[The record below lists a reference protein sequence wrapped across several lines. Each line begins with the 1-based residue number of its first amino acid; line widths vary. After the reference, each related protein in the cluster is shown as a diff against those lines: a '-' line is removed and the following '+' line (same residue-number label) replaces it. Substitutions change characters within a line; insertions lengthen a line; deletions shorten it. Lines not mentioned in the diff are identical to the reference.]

1 MGVQWPV
8 ILFTFFSCLAA
19 GIFLVLGVLNVSG
32 RGKKMQG
39 VSLVSSVVFALV
51 AAVCVLGRLQHVERI
66 FNGFGNLA
74 SGVTVEL
81 IALIVFV
88 VVVVLY
94 FLMMRR
100 EESGMAPK
108 WCGVVAIVVGFA
120 LPIAACRSYAMA
132 AVPAWETPLLPA
144 YYLVNML
151 LLGGLAGLIIA
162 SAVKEDDSAVVK
174 VCSGVS
180 LIGAVGCLIVTLVYA
195 ATVAGTVSTQS
206 TYSMSSAYYGATTAA
221 TTTTTTLGSTIM
233 AGEDAALFWAGN
245 VVVGCVLPLVV
256 TVCGLLGKL
265 ARRGAVL
272 GAASGALIC
281 AVVGSLVWRCLL
293 YTVAQGVTTYF

>member
-19 GIFLVLGVLNVSG
+19 GIFCMLGVLNLAG
-32 RGKKMQG
+32 RGKKMQ
-39 VSLVSSVVFALV
+39 VFSLVSALIFAIV

-66 FNGFGNLA
+66 FNGFGNLT

-81 IALIVFV
+81 IAIIVFV
-88 VVVVLY
+88 VVLVLY

-100 EESGMAPK
+100 DESGVAPK
-108 WCGVVAIVVGFA
+108 WCAVVAVVVSLA
-120 LPIAACRSYAMA
+120 LPIAACRSYQMA

-151 LLGGLAGLIIA
+151 LLGGLASMIIA

-174 VCSGVS
+174 CCSIVS
-180 LIGAVGCLIVTLVYA
+180 LAGAVCCAVVTLIYA
-195 ATVAGTVSTQS
+195 ATMAGTVSTQS
-206 TYSMSSAYYGATTAA
+206 TYSMNSAYYGTPTSTATTA
-221 TTTTTTLGSTIM
+221 LGTTIM
-233 AGEDAALFWAGN
+233 AGEHGVLFWVGTIVAGCI
-245 VVVGCVLPLVV
+245 VPLVV
-256 TVCGLLGKL
+256 GACCLLGKL
-265 ARRGAVL
+265 KSRGAVFG
-272 GAASGALIC
+272 GAAIALIC
-281 AVVGSLVWRCLL
+281 AIVGSFVWRCLI